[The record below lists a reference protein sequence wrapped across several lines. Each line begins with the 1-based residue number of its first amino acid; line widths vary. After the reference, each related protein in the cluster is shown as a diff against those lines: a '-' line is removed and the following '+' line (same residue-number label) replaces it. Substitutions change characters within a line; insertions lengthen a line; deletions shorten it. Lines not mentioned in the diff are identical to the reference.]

1 MSIASSVLAQEAWW
15 VESLQA
21 PESALL
27 NVDAVLWMF
36 GHKAKDHFQRVNNM
50 CCELQLGIS
59 TRGKEVA
66 KLAKPDAVHYAT
78 INYSAIHNVL
88 RRLQL
93 QQSDTF
99 VDIGCGKG
107 RVLCCAARHRC
118 NEVIGIEYD
127 EKFCAEARANSL
139 QLRRRKA
146 PISVHHGNAE
156 QFDYSRATVLYL
168 FNPFGPRTLNTV
180 LHKVSVDTCRRQL
193 RIAFVT
199 PPEAQDAVEA
209 VFTGHAWLKRYDG
222 WPLGTNGRVLFYRRN
237 SAD

>member
-1 MSIASSVLAQEAWW
+1 MLNLARICLCCLGMSIASSVLAQEAWW
-15 VESLQA
+15 VENLQA

-156 QFDYSRATVLYL
+156 QFDYSRATVL
-168 FNPFGPRTLNTV
+168 
-180 LHKVSVDTCRRQL
+180 L